1 MSGQD
6 AHLSPCGTYRYRL
19 RRWWNERPERWALW
33 IMLNP
38 STADAIQDD
47 PTIRRCIGFSKAW
60 GLDGLMVGNVFALRA
75 TDPKELRNVRDPY
88 GPGNGTHLYAM
99 AQLAEIVICGW
110 GASDFVSQTHV
121 SCLLRDLDKPT
132 FCLGTTKAG
141 HPRHPLYVASATE
154 RQPFPTKEK
163 P

>member
-19 RRWWNERPERWALW
+19 RRWWNEPPKRWVLW

-38 STADAIQDD
+38 STADASLDD

-60 GLDGLMVGNVFALRA
+60 GFDGLMVGNLHALRA
-75 TDPKELRNVRDPY
+75 TDPESLRSIRDPF
-88 GPGNGTHLYAM
+88 GPGNGLHLREM
-99 AQLAEIVICGW
+99 ARDAEQVICGW
-110 GASDFVSQTHV
+110 GAHDFVSQTSV
-121 SCLLRDLDKPT
+121 ASVLRDLDRPT

-141 HPRHPLYVASATE
+141 HPRHPLYVANATE
-154 RQPFPTKEK
+154 RRAFPTTEK